1 MSARDDAQE
10 LISKICSCRPHG
22 FLGKIDESRRGIGFV
37 LVYLEESDH
46 EVIAGELSRELNV
59 STARIAALL
68 KSMEKNGLVIRERSS
83 SDARNTV
90 VRITQAGIDYVKQLR
105 EHILAEME
113 ILVEKVGKTELEEFI
128 RISEK
133 IRKALEEYSC
143 CIEDKPNL

>member
-68 KSMEKNGLVIRERSS
+68 KNMEKNGLILRERSV
-83 SDARNTV
+83 SDARHTV
-90 VRITQAGIDYVKQLR
+90 VKITQAGIDYVEKLKEQ
-105 EHILAEME
+105 ILSEME
-113 ILVEKVGKTELEEFI
+113 FLVEKVGKEELEEFI
-128 RISEK
+128 RISQK
-133 IRKALEEYSC
+133 IRKALEE
-143 CIEDKPNL
+143 

>member
-68 KSMEKNGLVIRERSS
+68 KSMEKNGLILRERSV
-83 SDARNTV
+83 SDARHTV
-90 VRITQAGIDYVKQLR
+90 VKITQAGIDYVEKLKEQ
-105 EHILAEME
+105 ILSEME
-113 ILVEKVGKTELEEFI
+113 FLVEKVGKEELEEFI
-128 RISEK
+128 RISQK
-133 IRKALEEYSC
+133 IRKALEE
-143 CIEDKPNL
+143 